1 MKTMRTGNVLH
12 HLRWWLPAVIII
24 LGVAATILP
33 IIIMTADF
41 PKSFGRDS
49 SDTVACAKS
58 PSGAVEALLD
68 ENNGGATTSFGY
80 VVSLRAVSSSA
91 TTGVRVASA
100 YGAVRN
106 DHAYGMTLV
115 WVDENTLEIQYWQ
128 AGWTTV
134 ERPSVSIDGMT
145 ITTRIKAGVRDE
157 SAPAGGML
165 YNRAA
170 TCKS

>member
-1 MKTMRTGNVLH
+1 MKTMRTGNVLRC
-12 HLRWWLPAVIII
+12 LRWWLPAAIIVV
-24 LGVAATILP
+24 GVAATILP

-41 PKSFGRDS
+41 PKSFSRDS

-115 WVDENTLEIQYWQ
+115 WVDANTLEIQYWQ
-128 AGWTTV
+128 ARWATV

-145 ITTRIKAGVRDE
+145 VTTRVKAGVRDE

>member
-1 MKTMRTGNVLH
+1 MGGIVQRIGTEGTRSVNLRLALSPILSLILTGC
-12 HLRWWLPAVIII
+12 
-24 LGVAATILP
+24 
-33 IIIMTADF
+33 F
-41 PKSFGRDS
+41 SSDS
-49 SDTVACAKS
+49 SDTVARAKS

-115 WVDENTLEIQYWQ
+115 WVDANTLEIQYWQ
-128 AGWTTV
+128 ARRATV
-134 ERPSVSIDGMT
+134 ERTSVLIGGTT
-145 ITTRIKAGVRDE
+145 ITTRMKAGVRDE

>member
-1 MKTMRTGNVLH
+1 LA
-12 HLRWWLPAVIII
+12 LSPI
-24 LGVAATILP
+24 LFLIL
-33 IIIMTADF
+33 AGCF
-41 PKSFGRDS
+41 SSDS
-49 SDTVACAKS
+49 SDTVARTLS

-106 DHAYGMTLV
+106 DQAYGMALV
-115 WVDENTLEIQYWQ
+115 WADANTLEIQYWQ
-128 AGWTTV
+128 ARWATV
-134 ERPSVSIDGMT
+134 ERPSISIDGMT
-145 ITTRIKAGVRDE
+145 ITTRMKAGVRDE

-165 YNRAA
+165 YNIQHRPAA
-170 TCKS
+170 GHAN